1 MPAKDNH
8 DAGGADVYLPV
19 VPYFHANGWG
29 IPYMGLMLGMRL
41 LHQSRF
47 MDSATTLAMAVDHGA
62 THSAAVPAIWQEA
75 RVALQ
80 KDMPRCVLEVWGTRE
95 GGDGGG
101 LVFVKVGSVPST
113 SLPLTSL
120 IPAMH
125 SLTSLTSPISLTS
138 HPLSFA
144 SLFLSLPLPALFPGI
159 QIQRE
164 TEAYSDHV
172 WGVGTVQ

>member
-80 KDMPRCVLEVWGTRE
+80 KDMPRCVLEVWAGGVGNGGGGGWGGVSVCE
-95 GGDGGG
+95 GGFGA
-101 LVFVKVGSVPST
+101 LHLST
-113 SLPLTSL
+113 PHLTYPRHAFPH
-120 IPAMH
+120 IPH
-125 SLTSLTSPISLTS
+125 ISHISHISP
-138 HPLSFA
+138 P
-144 SLFLSLPLPALFPGI
+144 FLRIPLPLPAPPCPVPWHPDTKGN
-159 QIQRE
+159 
-164 TEAYSDHV
+164 
-172 WGVGTVQ
+172 